1 MRYLPEGRHIMH
13 TLLSR
18 LRRSKEIEG
27 FLFILPFTVIW
38 LVFLVAPVVYGFY
51 ISLFRWQP
59 LLGSE
64 FIGLKNYINLFH
76 DARFWNA
83 FRNTVWFA
91 ALTIPLILGIGLLSA
106 LILKG
111 LGKWKGTGLI
121 ESAFFYPYLL
131 NVAIISIVWKW
142 LLDPDFGLVLSY
154 LQALG
159 IDPPHFLN
167 SPFWVIP
174 AIAFATAW
182 WLAGYRMVVFRAAI
196 EDIPTEIYEMA
207 EIEGVNV
214 FSRFLRITLPLLRP
228 AILFS
233 LVLTAISAFR
243 VLGQVLMMTGGGPG
257 RSSEVLALY
266 LFRAGWEALEMGKA
280 AAIGFILFLVIL
292 VFTLLGFRFLG
303 FESELY

>member
-1 MRYLPEGRHIMH
+1 MLHRAPWGDCPRKVRDALPARGKRHIVNS
-13 TLLSR
+13 LLSR
-18 LRRSKEIEG
+18 LRRNKELEG

-91 ALTIPLILGIGLLSA
+91 ALTIPLILVIGLLSA

-159 IDPPHFLN
+159 MDPPHFLN

-214 FSRFLRITLPLLRP
+214 FS
-228 AILFS
+228 
-233 LVLTAISAFR
+233 AISAFR

-292 VFTLLGFRFLG
+292 VFTLLGFKFLG